1 MAIALIGLGIFC
13 ALVACMPS
21 AYLFE
26 CAQKDENCSTI
37 FMGLAGV
44 IWSYVF
50 LCMAMAIVKMLV
62 ATQFLAFAFAV
73 VVTFLVFWGIES
85 ARAFRLFFGQAESH
99 RRGES

>member
-1 MAIALIGLGIFC
+1 MTIILIGLGFFC

-26 CAQKDENCSTI
+26 RAQKDENGSTV

-50 LCMAMAIVKMLV
+50 LCIAMAIVKLLV
-62 ATQFLAFAFAV
+62 ATQFLSFALAV

-85 ARAFRLFFGQAESH
+85 ARAFRLFF
-99 RRGES
+99 